1 MSNETCPTCR
11 RILVVQGIG
20 DVCEGCGNVPD
31 ACPCKPVTTGS
42 VSDLLPDAVC
52 PEGYEIEA
60 GGVYALRA
68 AKDGSPIRMR
78 VAWAPLFPVHVF
90 AAPDGDQLVELAWY
104 DQGRWTRRIVPRSV
118 AKSGRRLV
126 AQLGDA
132 GLPATDADAKLVE
145 RWLAA
150 FEQAN
155 RKVIATEKIARQLG
169 WQRDGEF
176 VTASGLPY
184 RVEPKYDQQRG
195 ALEAHHGRGTLAG
208 WQKSV
213 AQLADYPAVLPSL
226 YAGLGAPLLEPLGLD
241 SFTVD
246 TSGRS
251 TRGKTISAT
260 CGASCWF
267 DPSEKSDGMFHWRTT
282 MIGVETRLNLVNGL
296 PVVLDE
302 TRTVK
307 TAELVDQ
314 VLYQVP
320 KNRGTPRGGGWPS
333 MLPWRTIVL
342 STGEQPALSFTTHE
356 GASARVLSVRR
367 APFGNDG
374 EQSAVA
380 AGRVRDGVLA
390 NYGTAGPEF
399 VKRLRAELER
409 DGQGDNGPS
418 IRQRHATLTEKFRGQ
433 SDIAARRAPFVAC
446 LYLAGQ
452 LAHEWKIIPFAPP
465 DVNEWLSLFAEGDQA
480 RNDNR
485 PEMALDVM
493 REFLAAQ
500 QDKMLSNGT
509 GERPPATG
517 WIGTEVMEGPALLPE
532 KAREELKRRGY
543 ELDAVI
549 PGWMEMGALVTRDSQ
564 RPKYLVPRRL
574 GGKPAR
580 LLIFRREVIDLES
593 DDDQ

>member
-1 MSNETCPTCR
+1 MSRETCSQCR
-11 RILVVQGIG
+11 RNLVEQGLG
-20 DVCEGCGNVPD
+20 DVCEGCQNFPD
-31 ACPCKPVTTGS
+31 ACPCEPISTGDM
-42 VSDLLPDAVC
+42 SDLLPAAVC
-52 PEGYEIEA
+52 PDGYETEA

-68 AKDGSPIRMR
+68 AKDGSPVR
-78 VAWAPLFPVHVF
+78 VRVTWAPLFPVHVY

-104 DQGRWTRRIVPRSV
+104 DRGHWTRRIVPRSV

-126 AQLGDA
+126 TQLGDA
-132 GLPATDADAKLVE
+132 GLPVTDADAKLAE

-155 RKVIATEKIARQLG
+155 RSAVRTEKIARQLG

-176 VTASGLPY
+176 VTGSGAPY
-184 RVEPKYDQQRG
+184 RVEPKYDEQRG
-195 ALEAHHGRGTLAG
+195 ALEAHHGRGSLAG
-208 WQKSV
+208 WRKSV
-213 AQLADYPAVLPSL
+213 ALLVDYPAVLPSL
-226 YAGLGAPLLEPLGLD
+226 YAGLGAALLDPLGLD

-251 TRGKTISAT
+251 TRGKTISAM

-282 MIGVETRLNLVNGL
+282 MIAIEKRLNLCNGL
-296 PVVLDE
+296 PVVVDE

-307 TAELVDQ
+307 TPELVDQ

-367 APFGNDG
+367 APFGSDG
-374 EQSAVA
+374 EQSAAA

-390 NYGTAGPEF
+390 AYGTAGPEF
-399 VKRLRAELER
+399 IRRLRAELR
-409 DGQGDNGPS
+409 RGGQGDGGDA

-433 SDIAARRAPFVAC
+433 SDISARRAPFVAC

-452 LAHEWKIIPFAPP
+452 LAHEWEIIPFAPP
-465 DVNEWLSLFAEGDQA
+465 ALDDWLGLFADGDQA

-485 PEMALDVM
+485 PEMALDVV
-493 REFLAAQ
+493 REFIAAQ

-517 WIGTEVMEGPALLPE
+517 WIGTMAKEGPALLPE

-549 PGWMEMGALVTRDSQ
+549 PGWVEMGALVTRDNQ
-564 RPKYLVPRRL
+564 RPKYLIPRRL
-574 GGKPAR
+574 GGPLAK
-580 LLIFRREVIDLES
+580 LLIFRHEVIDLES
-593 DDDQ
+593 DEQ